1 MVQQRTSLAQAQGE
15 ARFDFAAKKSTL
27 RINASLL
34 GL

>member
-27 RINASLL
+27 RIKVQQ
-34 GL
+34 